1 MTTDFPTAP
10 SAYGLNGPSA
20 TVTVEKSIHASH
32 TEILTPPL
40 NLELQTDIRCQ
51 IKSRFLHLIERI
63 LGSKLGHHL
72 GYPPAPEA
80 GFSMELGCDA
90 QSNEFSLVLTY
101 CCDKRN
107 LLACGNHSLTSV
119 PFVMNTVSSNTRMM
133 ERICHLAKAELLE
146 APPVTQFGN
155 KAVIEARYCCMKF
168 HIHPQYFSSAL

>member
-1 MTTDFPTAP
+1 MP
-10 SAYGLNGPSA
+10 SKTSKKKPAATLPSIPKELFDQMASGPLDA
-20 TVTVEKSIHASH
+20 EAVNAASMAF
-32 TEILTPPL
+32 
-40 NLELQTDIRCQ
+40 
-51 IKSRFLHLIERI
+51 KKALIERM
-63 LGSKLGHHL
+63 LGAELGHHL

-80 GFSMELGCDA
+80 GFSLELGCDA